1 MASARPVGRVLLLRL
16 LAHRARPSICL
27 LPLRRAT
34 FTSTARPLMDVKLY
48 PEPPSLEE
56 DQDLLDKFPSNSDLV
71 LRPYQEH
78 AISSCLSALEKGLR
92 RIGVSSPTGSG
103 KTTMFMSLIPQVPF
117 YKSKGKGKARAA
129 EGDGRRKQTLIVVSS
144 VELAEQAEAAAKR
157 LLGPGWTVEVEQARR
172 SATGLADVTV
182 ATYQTLNK
190 TERLSKFDPSNFKL
204 VIVDEAHHAAAH
216 SYLKLLHYF
225 NQDVTLPSTVEP
237 HTSLSHGYKTPIIG
251 FSATF
256 SRTDQMALSSVFEEI
271 VFHREISAMLND
283 GWLAPAKMTTV
294 KADLQLQDVELNQQG
309 DFKSSALARKVDT
322 PEINDLILGTYLT
335 RAKDRRSTLIFC
347 VDLTHVNH
355 LTQRFRD
362 AGIDARSVSSNS
374 RADIRKATVAG
385 FGAGE
390 FPVLVNCE
398 VLTEGT
404 DIPEIDCVILA
415 RPTKSKNLLVQMVG
429 RGLRLSPESGKSN
442 CYIIDVVDSVGRTNG
457 LVVTPTLLGLSP
469 EDVDGED
476 EPKERRSKTDDDPL
490 KGLKAAKPKEEPQ
503 VLNAKISYVDI
514 DDPFKLGFDTREV
527 LEKVSHNAWVVCGK
541 NKYILELLGN
551 GQLTIFPDPA
561 GISPFCITYKQPIPV
576 ELLVPGKKNQS
587 PWLPPRKVGL
597 GIDLEQAL
605 QAGDKYAEKVMGRE
619 RGLALSRYASWRQKP
634 ASEKALKMFLRMSN
648 QEPTTIV
655 DESGQ
660 AGYVDMN
667 GKRLLASSLTAG
679 QVSSW
684 VCAAKNGGKSARGA
698 IDKAE
703 DKKKAKALA
712 KAEKERLHRE
722 RNLALPPSS

>member
-1 MASARPVGRVLLLRL
+1 MASLRPVGYVLLRRL
-16 LAHRARPSICL
+16 LAHQVRPPIHP
-27 LPLRRAT
+27 LPLRRANS
-34 FTSTARPLMDVKLY
+34 TSSASPRIGVKLY
-48 PEPPSLEE
+48 PEPPSAEE
-56 DQDLLDKFPSNSDLV
+56 EQPLPDGADSSSSSLV

-78 AISSCLSALEKGLR
+78 AISSCLSALERGLR

-117 YKSKGKGKARAA
+117 YRSKGKGKARVEDG
-129 EGDGRRKQTLIVVSS
+129 EGKRKQTLIVVSS

-190 TERLSKFDPSNFKL
+190 TERLSKFNPANFKL

-237 HTSLSHGYKTPIIG
+237 HTSLTHGNKTPIIG

-256 SRTDQMALSSVFEEI
+256 SRNDQMALSAAFEEI
-271 VFHREISAMLND
+271 VFHREISAMLKD

-294 KADLQLQDVELNQQG
+294 KANLQLDDVELNQQG
-309 DFKSSALARKVDT
+309 DFKSSSLARKVDT
-322 PEINDLILGTYLT
+322 PEINDLLLATYLT
-335 RAKDRRSTLIFC
+335 RARERRSTLIFC
-347 VDLTHVNH
+347 VDLTHVDNV
-355 LTQRFRD
+355 TQRFRD

-390 FPVLVNCE
+390 FPILVNCE

-429 RGLRLSPESGKSN
+429 RGLRLSPETGKSD
-442 CYIIDVVDSVGRTNG
+442 CYIIDVIDGVSKTNG
-457 LVVTPTLLGLSP
+457 LVVTPNLLGLSP
-469 EDVDGED
+469 EDVDVED
-476 EPKERRSKTDDDPL
+476 KREKRHTKTEDAPLGFKVERPQERSKRGVKDF
-490 KGLKAAKPKEEPQ
+490 
-503 VLNAKISYVDI
+503 KISYVDI
-514 DDPFKLGFDTREV
+514 NDPFKLGSDTREV
-527 LEKVSHNAWVVCGK
+527 LQKVTQNAWVPCGK
-541 NKYILELLGN
+541 NRYVLELLGAST
-551 GQLTIFPDPA
+551 LLAVTPDPDQRF
-561 GISPFCITYKQPIPV
+561 PFCITYKQPMPV
-576 ELLVPGKKNQS
+576 ELIVPGKKNS
-587 PWLPPRKVGL
+587 PWLPPRKIGF

-605 QAGDKYAEKVMGRE
+605 QVGDKYAEKIMGRE
-619 RGLALSRYASWRQKP
+619 RSLGLSRYAAWRQKP
-634 ASEKALKMFLRMSN
+634 VSAKALKMFLSLSK
-648 QEPTTIV
+648 Q
-655 DESGQ
+655 DESSNAEMVQ
-660 AGYVDMN
+660 IN
-667 GKRLLASSLTAG
+667 GREVSASSLTAG

-684 VCAAKNGGKSARGA
+684 LCAAKNGAKSARGA

-703 DKKKAKALA
+703 DKKKTKASA

-722 RNLALPPSS
+722 RNLALPPSL

>member
-1 MASARPVGRVLLLRL
+1 MASIRPVGRVLLRRL
-16 LAHRARPSICL
+16 LAHQVRPPIHL
-27 LPLRRAT
+27 RPLRRANT
-34 FTSTARPLMDVKLY
+34 TSSASPRIGVKLY
-48 PEPPSLEE
+48 PEPPSAEE
-56 DQDLLDKFPSNSDLV
+56 EQPLPDGADSSSSSLV

-117 YKSKGKGKARAA
+117 YRSKGKGKARV
-129 EGDGRRKQTLIVVSS
+129 GDGEGKRKQTLIVVSS

-190 TERLSKFDPSNFKL
+190 TERLSKFNPANFKL

-237 HTSLSHGYKTPIIG
+237 HTSLTHGNKTPIIG

-256 SRTDQMALSSVFEEI
+256 SRNDQMALSAVFEEI
-271 VFHREISAMLND
+271 VFHREIGAMLKD

-294 KADLQLQDVELNQQG
+294 KANLQLEDVELNQQG
-309 DFKSSALARKVDT
+309 DFKSSSLARKVDT
-322 PEINDLILGTYLT
+322 PEVNDLLLATYLT
-335 RAKDRRSTLIFC
+335 RARERRSTLIFC
-347 VDLTHVNH
+347 VDLTHVNNV
-355 LTQRFRD
+355 TQRFRD

-404 DIPEIDCVILA
+404 DIPEIDCIILA
-415 RPTKSKNLLVQMVG
+415 RPTQSKNLLVQMVG
-429 RGLRLSPESGKSN
+429 RGLRLSPETGKSD
-442 CYIIDVVDSVGRTNG
+442 CYIVDVVDGVSKSNG
-457 LVVTPTLLGLSP
+457 LVVTPTLLGISP
-469 EDVDGED
+469 EDVDVED
-476 EPKERRSKTDDDPL
+476 KREKRHTKTEDDPL
-490 KGLKAAKPKEEPQ
+490 DGLKVERPQ
-503 VLNAKISYVDI
+503 ERSERGVKNLKISYVDI
-514 DDPFKLGFDTREV
+514 NDPFKLGFDTREV
-527 LEKVSHNAWVVCGK
+527 LQKVTQNAWVACGK
-541 NKYILELLGN
+541 NKYILELLGI
-551 GQLTIFPDPA
+551 GQLAVTPDA
-561 GISPFCITYKQPIPV
+561 DERFPFCITYKQPMPV
-576 ELLVPGKKNQS
+576 ELIHPGKKNS
-587 PWLPPRKVGL
+587 PWLPPRKIGF
-597 GIDLEQAL
+597 GIDLQQAF
-605 QAGDKYAEKVMGRE
+605 QVGDKYAEKIMGRE
-619 RGLALSRYASWRQKP
+619 RALGLSRYAAWRQRP
-634 ASEKALKMFLRMSN
+634 VSAKALKMFLSMSK
-648 QEPTTIV
+648 Q
-655 DESGQ
+655 DESSN
-660 AGYVDMN
+660 AGTVEIN
-667 GKRLLASSLTAG
+667 GTEVIASSLSAG

-684 VCAAKNGGKSARGA
+684 LCAAKNGAKSARGA

-703 DKKKAKALA
+703 DKKKAKASA

-722 RNLALPPSS
+722 RNLALPPSL